1 MVESISPINARIF
14 PEYILPNVCDFAKD
28 EDVLVRT
35 TYASC
40 IALLAETALRFLE
53 MTQLLKSDSTFP
65 VVDMDT
71 DELDFEVYICQ
82 INHHYSILML
92 FVSLPMIPHCKIS
105 SLLYKSK

>member
-53 MTQLLKSDSTFP
+53 MTQLLKSDSSFP

-71 DELDFEVYICQ
+71 DELDFEVYIHNR
-82 INHHYSILML
+82 IDHYYSTLMM
-92 FVSLPMIPHCKIS
+92 SLVC
-105 SLLYKSK
+105 L